1 MSATVSYA
9 AVDALVTALN
19 AVEGV
24 HAAVDPAD
32 VRTPGVWVHHLGF
45 SMDLLGGYTHRLQ
58 LHLVVADNGYVR
70 SRDALAELFT
80 LVLGVVSPTDDP
92 FFLGLVL
99 PSTPK
104 ALPGLVLPHDLI
116 TDYA

>member
-1 MSATVSYA
+1 MSA
-9 AVDALVTALN
+9 AVDYTAVDDLVEALN
-19 AVEGV
+19 AVEGLT
-24 HAAVDPAD
+24 AAVDPAD

-45 SMDLLGGYTHRLQ
+45 SMDLIGGYTHRLQ
-58 LHLVVADNGYVR
+58 LHLVVADNGYAR
-70 SRDALAELFT
+70 SRDALAALFT

-104 ALPGLVLPHDLI
+104 ALPGLVVPHDLI
-116 TDYA
+116 TNYA